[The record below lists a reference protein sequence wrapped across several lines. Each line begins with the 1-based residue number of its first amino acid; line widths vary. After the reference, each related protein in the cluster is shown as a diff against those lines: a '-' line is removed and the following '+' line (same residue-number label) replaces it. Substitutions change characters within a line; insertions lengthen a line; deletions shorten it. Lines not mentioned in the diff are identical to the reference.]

1 MKSVARLTFIIV
13 ATVLFLLL
21 GCLSDN
27 QIPLSAMANSL
38 DNVTATD
45 LDNGGKVQIKVGGI
59 LTLRLEA
66 IPGTGYSW
74 EVVQNNLN
82 LLKPLGES
90 KFEETES
97 GKLGAV
103 EYQIFH
109 FRALA
114 PGTNILKLHYVR
126 KWEKEAIPIKIYS
139 ITVQIIY

>member
-1 MKSVARLTFIIV
+1 
-13 ATVLFLLL
+13 
-21 GCLSDN
+21 
-27 QIPLSAMANSL
+27 MANSL

-74 EVVQNNLN
+74 EVVQNNLQKI
-82 LLKPLGES
+82 KPLGEPV
-90 KFEETES
+90 FEETES

-114 PGTNILKLHYVR
+114 PGTNILKLQYIR
-126 KWEKEAIPIKIYS
+126 QWEKDVVPVKTYR
-139 ITVQIIY
+139 ITVQIC